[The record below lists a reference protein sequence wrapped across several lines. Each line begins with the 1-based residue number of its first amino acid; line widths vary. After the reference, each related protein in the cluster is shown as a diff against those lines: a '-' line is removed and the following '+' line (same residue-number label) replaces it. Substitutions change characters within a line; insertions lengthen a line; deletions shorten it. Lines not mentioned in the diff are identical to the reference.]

1 MALPGGPTTPTP
13 EQPEPLR
20 LAEEEV
26 REAELFEDAVDV
38 SPTASAHPV
47 TWREGE
53 AAPSSSP
60 SMSVSIP
67 PRDEAGAADDEEEAY
82 ESPPAS
88 GASGPPGIDG
98 AGWSPSVSES
108 REGSASPSGSARGAR
123 RRRRGIGG
131 PCRGQQARQGWRTQ
145 GPGPRRH
152 RLRPGRRPRLRR
164 RSGRTRATCGPAA
177 SSGSGSRCSARGSGA
192 PSEVEEAPRGAPGS
206 SCCALRSTL
215 RLWRTRSGSGI
226 KSTPRIRI
234 SLRNHHRSLNIF
246 S

>member
-67 PRDEAGAADDEEEAY
+67 PRSEAGAADDEEEAY

-88 GASGPPGIDG
+88 GASGPPGIDS

-152 RLRPGRRPRLRR
+152 RLRPGRRHRLRR

-177 SSGSGSRCSARGSGA
+177 SSGSGSRCSARGS
-192 PSEVEEAPRGAPGS
+192 

-215 RLWRTRSGSGI
+215 RLWRTRSDSGI
-226 KSTPRIRI
+226 KSTPR
-234 SLRNHHRSLNIF
+234 
-246 S
+246 

>member
-67 PRDEAGAADDEEEAY
+67 PRSEAGAADDEEEAY

-88 GASGPPGIDG
+88 GASGPPGIDS

-145 GPGPRRH
+145 VIED
-152 RLRPGRRPRLRR
+152 
-164 RSGRTRATCGPAA
+164 AFAKKKAWEFNVAC
-177 SSGSGSRCSARGSGA
+177 
-192 PSEVEEAPRGAPGS
+192 SEVVDLSKIQYHGPIPTMEP
-206 SCCALRSTL
+206 
-215 RLWRTRSGSGI
+215 
-226 KSTPRIRI
+226 
-234 SLRNHHRSLNIF
+234 
-246 S
+246 